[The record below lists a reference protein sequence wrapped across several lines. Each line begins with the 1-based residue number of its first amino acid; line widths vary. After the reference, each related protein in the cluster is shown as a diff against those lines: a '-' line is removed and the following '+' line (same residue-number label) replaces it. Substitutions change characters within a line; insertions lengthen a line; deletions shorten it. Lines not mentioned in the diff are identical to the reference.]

1 MSTKEPDTNCSIVE
15 NNCFQSSADGWATSN
30 SLLEQGVVLWGA
42 QWEPV
47 SAALPSMFVN
57 QLSQNELCKAVY
69 GGKLGAA
76 GNFDAK
82 RIRIKNNLDK

>member
-1 MSTKEPDTNCSIVE
+1 M
-15 NNCFQSSADGWATSN
+15 
-30 SLLEQGVVLWGA
+30 
-42 QWEPV
+42 

-57 QLSQNELCKAVY
+57 QLSENELYKAVY